1 MLGDTW
7 EWDGENWTQVA
18 DIGPS
23 QRFFHGMAYDIV
35 RQTLILFGGQ
45 DSGGAQNDTWEWD
58 GEFWTQLD
66 DSGPPP
72 RSQFGM
78 AGDSR
83 RQRIVIFG
91 GEGRSG
97 QLADTWEWDGNEWT
111 QQEDQGP
118 RARSGQAMA
127 FDIQNGNT
135 VLHGGVETINLHVG
149 DGNDTWVWNGTV
161 WTQVSDMGP
170 ALNNH
175 AMASSGKGV
184 LLCGGDIAGTWTWDG
199 KHWTQ
204 RQDIGPRS
212 RHMIGLAGDFDRG
225 RVVLFGGEKTADA
238 IGYNVLGDT
247 WEAFEAAPVG

>member
-1 MLGDTW
+1 VKPNNILESLMLSDTW
-7 EWDGENWTQVA
+7 EWDGANWTQVA

-23 QRFFHGMAYDIV
+23 QRFFHGMAYDHV
-35 RQTLILFGGQ
+35 RQTLILFGGR
-45 DSGGAQNDTWEWD
+45 DSETRNDTWEWD

-72 RSQFGM
+72 RTQFGM

-91 GEGRSG
+91 GEGRGG

-118 RARSGQAMA
+118 IARSGQAMA

-135 VLHGGVETINLHVG
+135 VLHGGVETINHQVT
-149 DGNDTWVWNGTV
+149 DGNDTWVWNGSV

-170 ALNNH
+170 ALTTMLWLQPVKVYCSAEAISPGRGLGMVN
-175 AMASSGKGV
+175 
-184 LLCGGDIAGTWTWDG
+184 
-199 KHWTQ
+199 
-204 RQDIGPRS
+204 
-212 RHMIGLAGDFDRG
+212 IGLNVKTLDR
-225 RVVLFGGEKTADA
+225 VPA
-238 IGYNVLGDT
+238 I
-247 WEAFEAAPVG
+247 